1 MSGTQTEEARTP
13 ERDSFGITDILSRR
27 EGELPANLL
36 QEDRPE
42 PAEQP
47 AAGAQNDAEAV
58 ADQLRRDAEAARA
71 RAAAAEQRAA
81 QEAQRAR
88 QATDEVQRT
97 RQAVYETE
105 YNSVTTALANAE
117 AERDRLQIEYGR
129 AGESGDHAR
138 MGEISLRLGELGA
151 ELVTYRQGKQA
162 FEAERAAQLR
172 QPEPTQATPQP
183 PQGEWTT
190 VGMPKEQFLAGRT
203 PTTQEW
209 LRKNDRFFT
218 DPSFFNVVSG
228 ADAIARGRGIA
239 ADTPEYFRFIEEQA
253 GMTTPTQGRQQHGS
267 SAPPSAPPSRD
278 APGPTGRNN
287 RAGDIHISAE
297 DRRIAEWMK
306 VDPEQYV
313 RDKNDLYA
321 RGELPHR
328 RR

>member
-1 MSGTQTEEARTP
+1 MSGTQTEEVRSP

-27 EGELPANLL
+27 EGDLPAHLL

-42 PAEQP
+42 PETQP
-47 AAGAQNDAEAV
+47 AAGAENDAEAV
-58 ADQLRRDAEAARA
+58 ADQLRRDAAEARTRA
-71 RAAAAEQRAA
+71 VAAEQRAA

-88 QATDEVQRT
+88 QATEEVQRT
-97 RQAVYETE
+97 RQAAYETE

-117 AERDRLQIEYGR
+117 AERDRLQTEMR
-129 AGESGDHAR
+129 SAHESGDSAR
-138 MGEISLRLGELGA
+138 MAEISLRLGELGA

-162 FEAERAAQLR
+162 FEAERQNQLR
-172 QPEPTQATPQP
+172 QPQPTQATP
-183 PQGEWTT
+183 PQTGEWTT
-190 VGMPKEQFLAGRT
+190 VGVPKEQFLATRT
-203 PTTQEW
+203 PATQEW
-209 LRKNDRFFT
+209 LRKNDKFFT

-228 ADAIARGRGIA
+228 ADQMARGRGIA

-253 GMTTPTQGRQQHGS
+253 GMTTPTQGRQHGS

-306 VDPEQYV
+306 VDAEQYV

-321 RGELPHR
+321 SGELPHR